1 MGMINVE
8 DHLFHINKPKEPD
21 FVPEKIER
29 STIAYTYSGLG
40 QDRLIKADNS
50 DAYAKVDN
58 INGRKRYYVK
68 VGKIGRRNGFLP
80 NPKSMEFQ
88 KGETGIKIGGN
99 PVYDWIH
106 VKKEVFDSYVKFL
119 KTGEKK
125 WLSDAQNQM
134 KS

>member
-1 MGMINVE
+1 MGMIKVE

-29 STIAYTYSGLG
+29 STTAYTYGGLG
-40 QDRLIKADNS
+40 QDKIVQPSNS
-50 DAYAKVDN
+50 EAYARVDL
-58 INGRKRYYVK
+58 INGRKRHYVK

-80 NPKSMEFQ
+80 NPHSLEFQ
-88 KGETGIKIGGN
+88 KGETGLRIGGN

-106 VKKEVFDSYVKFL
+106 VKKEVFESYTKFL
-119 KTGEKK
+119 RTGEKK
-125 WLSDAQNQM
+125 WLSEAQNLL